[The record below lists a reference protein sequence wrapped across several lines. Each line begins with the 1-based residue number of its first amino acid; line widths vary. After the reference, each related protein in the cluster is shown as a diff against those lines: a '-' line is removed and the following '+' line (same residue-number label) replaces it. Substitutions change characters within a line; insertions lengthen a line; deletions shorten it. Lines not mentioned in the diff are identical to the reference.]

1 MPVSQTMTLPSLRA
15 MRQTQAQSIMLL
27 PSAGFCLSHRTFGTT
42 PNIRPPSAFHRSA
55 IRRWS
60 SRSPSCTSPYMLV
73 EMPAPA
79 IRTSQL
85 TKDYGAG
92 RGLFNLDLQVSAQEV
107 IGYLGPN
114 GAGKTTTI
122 RLLMG
127 MIRPTAGSAYVF
139 GLDCVRDS
147 VAVKR
152 KVGYLPGDVPQFGS
166 LTGSEVVAY
175 LGGMRGGVDRMR
187 VRRIAERFELDLSRR
202 FREYSSGNKQKL
214 AVLLAFMHRPELL
227 ILDEP
232 TASLDPLNQQEF
244 YALLREARDDGAS
257 VFLSSHIL
265 SEVERVC
272 DRVGIVRDGR
282 LVRFSLAAFVSVFI
296 QTVGFYQIAGHTLI
310 ARAAF
315 GASMAALASQFVA
328 LFPAPV
334 RPDTVGGY
342 VEFRGIHPLA
352 ILFAAWALVAAT
364 GFARGDEDR
373 GIVETTLATGV
384 SRPALVATRTA
395 AFALGLTIASL
406 AAAAGFLLGVASGG
420 ETPQLR
426 GILED
431 AALLAAVGLAC
442 YGIALLIAQLAPGRA
457 ATTAAGAVLLA
468 LFLLNSLSRV
478 YGSLA
483 GWRWLSPF
491 RYYDLSQPL
500 PPGGTFDARA
510 LAVLV
515 AIGAGT
521 AAGAA
526 VAVRFRD
533 VGGTLVR
540 IPFPARRPSWDVT
553 APPWWSVP
561 VVRGLWQRRAGI
573 SAWSVGLALVA
584 VVFVNLTRTIV
595 N

>member
-1 MPVSQTMTLPSLRA
+1 
-15 MRQTQAQSIMLL
+15 
-27 PSAGFCLSHRTFGTT
+27 
-42 PNIRPPSAFHRSA
+42 
-55 IRRWS
+55 
-60 SRSPSCTSPYMLV
+60 MLV

-244 YALLREARDDGAS
+244 YALLREARDDGAT

-282 LVRFSLAAFVSVFI
+282 LVRVVELAD
-296 QTVGFYQIAGHTLI
+296 L
-310 ARAAF
+310 
-315 GASMAALASQFVA
+315 
-328 LFPAPV
+328 
-334 RPDTVGGY
+334 
-342 VEFRGIHPLA
+342 RGIRLHHVE
-352 ILFAAWALVAAT
+352 IEFAPGSDLPEAEL
-364 GFARGDEDR
+364 R
-373 GIVETTLATGV
+373 
-384 SRPALVATRTA
+384 
-395 AFALGLTIASL
+395 
-406 AAAAGFLLGVASGG
+406 AAAGVEDVAVTGSRVTCTVHDTFEGLLGAIRDRPVIDLVST
-420 ETPQLR
+420 EPS
-426 GILED
+426 LEEIFLSYFHEPRRR
-431 AALLAAVGLAC
+431 LL
-442 YGIALLIAQLAPGRA
+442 
-457 ATTAAGAVLLA
+457 
-468 LFLLNSLSRV
+468 SS
-478 YGSLA
+478 
-483 GWRWLSPF
+483 
-491 RYYDLSQPL
+491 
-500 PPGGTFDARA
+500 
-510 LAVLV
+510 
-515 AIGAGT
+515 
-521 AAGAA
+521 
-526 VAVRFRD
+526 
-533 VGGTLVR
+533 
-540 IPFPARRPSWDVT
+540 
-553 APPWWSVP
+553 
-561 VVRGLWQRRAGI
+561 
-573 SAWSVGLALVA
+573 
-584 VVFVNLTRTIV
+584 
-595 N
+595 